1 MFAASCHHFWWLSTA
16 QFFQSQKRWSH
27 ATVETLKTINQ
38 LTYPTYPIVLPLFS
52 YDFPVALQVRV
63 DWFMRG
69 SAILLMFIAAG
80 FFSASMHQLQELD
93 VFGIWSPR
101 AERPWQNQQVWDARE
116 CCNDKTNR
124 FFVLMRALF
133 GWQAS
138 WIFPQHL
145 ATLRGSY
152 GKC

>member
-1 MFAASCHHFWWLSTA
+1 
-16 QFFQSQKRWSH
+16 
-27 ATVETLKTINQ
+27 
-38 LTYPTYPIVLPLFS
+38 
-52 YDFPVALQVRV
+52 
-63 DWFMRG
+63 MRG

-116 CCNDKTNR
+116 CCNDKTNG

>member
-1 MFAASCHHFWWLSTA
+1 MWM
-16 QFFQSQKRWSH
+16 
-27 ATVETLKTINQ
+27 
-38 LTYPTYPIVLPLFS
+38 
-52 YDFPVALQVRV
+52 LQVRV

-138 WIFPQHL
+138 WIFNTA
-145 ATLRGSY
+145 ATPSGVSVNA
-152 GKC
+152 